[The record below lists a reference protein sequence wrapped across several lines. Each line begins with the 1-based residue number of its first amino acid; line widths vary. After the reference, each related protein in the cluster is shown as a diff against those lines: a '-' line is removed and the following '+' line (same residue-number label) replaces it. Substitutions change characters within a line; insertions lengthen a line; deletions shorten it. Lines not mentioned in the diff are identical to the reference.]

1 MNQKL
6 MMSVAEFAQLH
17 GVGETTVRDC
27 IAGIS
32 KTYPPLM
39 AKRVGKT
46 KTRIY
51 ITAEQAAAWRDAL
64 DDA

>member
-17 GVGETTVRDC
+17 GVGETTVREG
-27 IAGIS
+27 IAGTS
-32 KTYPPLM
+32 KTYQPLM